1 MARGDAFNSIDA
13 FTHCNQSSRS
23 RLEGAAN
30 VISVTRDDAPI
41 VALSRNNFSKNGVG
55 ARFAPSGQRRRRPQ
69 LSRKVIKVLLIAIRA
84 RCATCSTAGS
94 RARLRNISKP
104 SRGPLA
110 SRDVL

>member
-55 ARFAPSGQRRRRPQ
+55 ALFSFFP
-69 LSRKVIKVLLIAIRA
+69 IE
-84 RCATCSTAGS
+84 
-94 RARLRNISKP
+94 
-104 SRGPLA
+104 
-110 SRDVL
+110 DVVGHNFDRW